1 MSERIEIRFPAIR
14 ISQSGGRPLYAFVA
28 DRHELSSFITVSRL
42 ERDDNAQAVG
52 YQRPEVLSHIDEI
65 RSYLD
70 TEGAI
75 LPNALVVAFDDRV
88 SFERLNGDQ
97 ADSTS
102 SLGNLVVPLDEKAPL
117 HEKPAWIVDGQQRM
131 AALQNTSKE
140 NFEVCVVGFIA
151 EGPEEQREQFMLV
164 NSAKPLPKGLVYE
177 LLPRTDCRLPE
188 NLAKRQLPA
197 RLMDRLNHD
206 EDSPLY
212 QRIKTHTNGDG
223 IIKDTSILDM
233 IENSMRDGVL
243 YRFRNPG
250 SGDHDVESMVE
261 VLKKYWE
268 AVSEVFPEAW
278 RSPPSRSRL
287 THGAGIISM
296 GYVMDAIVDRY
307 RTEGLPSKRQF
318 VHDLEMIRPECS
330 WTEGDWEFGDGIKR
344 RWNDIQNTSQDRRQL
359 ANNLM
364 VKYRELTDIK

>member
-1 MSERIEIRFPAIR
+1 MSEHNEIRFPAIK

-28 DRHELSSFITVSRL
+28 DGHELSSFITVSRL

-88 SFERLNGDQ
+88 SFEGLNREEAG
-97 ADSTS
+97 SSS
-102 SLGNLVVPLDEKAPL
+102 SLGKLTVPLDGEAPM

-131 AALQNTSKE
+131 AALQNTSKK

-151 EGPEEQREQFMLV
+151 KGPEEQREQFMLV

-197 RLMDRLNHD
+197 RLMDRLNYD
-206 EDSPLY
+206 EDSPLN
-212 QRIKTHTNGDG
+212 QRIKTHTNDDG
-223 IIKDTSILDM
+223 VIKDTSILDM

-250 SGDHDVESMVE
+250 SGDHDVEAMVE
-261 VLKKYWE
+261 LLKNYWR
-268 AVSEVFPEAW
+268 AVSEVFPDAW
-278 RSPPSRSRL
+278 NSPPSRSRL

-296 GYVMDAIVDRY
+296 GYVMDAICDRY
-307 RTEGLPSKRQF
+307 RTKGLPSKQQF
-318 VHDLEMIRPECS
+318 VNDLEVISPKCN
-330 WTEGDWEFGDGIKR
+330 WTEGVWEFGDNINR

-359 ANNLM
+359 ANHIMMEYWKL
-364 VKYRELTDIK
+364 VGTK

>member
-1 MSERIEIRFPAIR
+1 MILETGSYKTVHSMSRTREIRFPALR
-14 ISQSGGRPLYAFVA
+14 IIQSGGRPLYAFVA
-28 DRHELSSFITVSRL
+28 EGHDLSSFITVSRL
-42 ERDDNAQAVG
+42 ERDGDAQAVG

-88 SFERLNGDQ
+88 SFQGLHRSKE
-97 ADSTS
+97 DSTS
-102 SLGNLVVPLDEKAPL
+102 SFGSLVVPLNEEAPS

-140 NFEVCVVGFIA
+140 NFEVCVIGFIA

-197 RLMDRLNHD
+197 RLMDRLNYD

-212 QRIKTHTNGDG
+212 KRIKTHTNNDG
-223 IIKDTSILDM
+223 VIKDTSILDM

-243 YRFRNPG
+243 YRYRNPG
-250 SGDHDVESMVE
+250 SGDHDVEAMVKI
-261 VLKKYWE
+261 LKTYWK

-278 RSPPSRSRL
+278 MSPPSRSRL
-287 THGAGIISM
+287 THGAGIVSM
-296 GYVMDAIVDRY
+296 GHIMDAIVDRY
-307 RTEGLPSKRQF
+307 RTEGMPSKRQF
-318 VHDLEMIRPECS
+318 VNELEMIRPECS
-330 WTEGDWEFGDGIKR
+330 
-344 RWNDIQNTSQDRRQL
+344 QDRRQL
-359 ANNLM
+359 ANHLM
-364 VKYRELTDIK
+364 VEYRELTEAK